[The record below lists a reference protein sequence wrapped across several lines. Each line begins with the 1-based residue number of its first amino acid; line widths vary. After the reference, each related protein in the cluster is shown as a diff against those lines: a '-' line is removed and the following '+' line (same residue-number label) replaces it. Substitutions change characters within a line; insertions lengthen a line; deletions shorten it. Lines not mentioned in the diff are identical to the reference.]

1 VTLGGGVFAYV
12 REPDMQRCAEA
23 KPASSRASPSRRVM
37 KLVYRGCDQ
46 FAVPRPRIWAA
57 WTALPVT
64 ASPPRVDSGSRCRTP
79 FVTAGSGC
87 VAGFS
92 QAPPILVAAPRC
104 FTMRMKPMVLR
115 FNERRATE
123 AAARLLK
130 LRGGRMSYLKLIK
143 MLYFLDRE
151 ALLRWGRPVTTD
163 RYVSMD
169 NGPVVSRIYD
179 LIREEPAPGTDTVWR
194 HYISAPQEWEVTLL
208 AEPETD
214 EISRAEEALIEEI
227 FSKFGNMTRWDL
239 VRVSHELPE
248 WQDPNGSAIPIQY
261 RDILR
266 AGNKT
271 ESEIA
276 AVEAELESLATTEA
290 MLQPA

>member
-1 VTLGGGVFAYV
+1 
-12 REPDMQRCAEA
+12 
-23 KPASSRASPSRRVM
+23 
-37 KLVYRGCDQ
+37 
-46 FAVPRPRIWAA
+46 
-57 WTALPVT
+57 
-64 ASPPRVDSGSRCRTP
+64 
-79 FVTAGSGC
+79 
-87 VAGFS
+87 
-92 QAPPILVAAPRC
+92 
-104 FTMRMKPMVLR
+104 MKPMVLR

-123 AAARLLK
+123 AAARFLK

-163 RYVSMD
+163 RYVSMG

-179 LIREEPAPGTDTVWR
+179 LIREEPAPGTESIWR
-194 HYISAPQEWEVTLL
+194 SYISAPQGWEVALL
-208 AEPETD
+208 AEPEPS
-214 EISRAEEALIEEI
+214 ELSRAEEALIDEI
-227 FSKFGNMTRWDL
+227 YATYGKMTRWDL

-271 ESEIA
+271 ENEVA
-276 AVEAELESLATTEA
+276 AVEAELESLAATEA

>member
-1 VTLGGGVFAYV
+1 ML
-12 REPDMQRCAEA
+12 
-23 KPASSRASPSRRVM
+23 
-37 KLVYRGCDQ
+37 
-46 FAVPRPRIWAA
+46 RI
-57 WTALPVT
+57 
-64 ASPPRVDSGSRCRTP
+64 
-79 FVTAGSGC
+79 
-87 VAGFS
+87 
-92 QAPPILVAAPRC
+92 
-104 FTMRMKPMVLR
+104 
-115 FNERRATE
+115 NERRATE
-123 AAARLLK
+123 AAARFLK

-143 MLYFLDRE
+143 MLYFLDGE

-163 RYVSMD
+163 RYVSMA

-179 LIREEPAPGTDTVWR
+179 LIREEPAPGTDPIWH
-194 HYISAPQEWEVTLL
+194 HYISTPQGWEVVLL

-214 EISRAEEALIEEI
+214 ELSRAQEALIDEI
-227 FSKFGNMTRWDL
+227 FAMYGKMTRWDL

-276 AVEAELESLATTEA
+276 AVEGELESLATTEA

>member
-1 VTLGGGVFAYV
+1 MT
-12 REPDMQRCAEA
+12 
-23 KPASSRASPSRRVM
+23 
-37 KLVYRGCDQ
+37 
-46 FAVPRPRIWAA
+46 
-57 WTALPVT
+57 
-64 ASPPRVDSGSRCRTP
+64 
-79 FVTAGSGC
+79 
-87 VAGFS
+87 
-92 QAPPILVAAPRC
+92 
-104 FTMRMKPMVLR
+104 PMVLR
-115 FNERRATE
+115 FKERRATE
-123 AAARLLK
+123 AAARFLK

-194 HYISAPQEWEVTLL
+194 HYISAPQGWDVALL
-208 AEPETD
+208 VEPEPS
-214 EISRAEEALIEEI
+214 EISPAEEALIDEI
-227 FSKFGNMTRWDL
+227 YAKHGRMSRWDL
-239 VRVSHELPE
+239 VRLSHELAE
-248 WQDPNGSAIPIQY
+248 WQDPNGGAIQIEY

-271 ESEIA
+271 ETEIA
-276 AVEAELESLATTEA
+276 AVEAELESLAATEA

>member
-1 VTLGGGVFAYV
+1 
-12 REPDMQRCAEA
+12 
-23 KPASSRASPSRRVM
+23 
-37 KLVYRGCDQ
+37 
-46 FAVPRPRIWAA
+46 
-57 WTALPVT
+57 
-64 ASPPRVDSGSRCRTP
+64 
-79 FVTAGSGC
+79 
-87 VAGFS
+87 
-92 QAPPILVAAPRC
+92 
-104 FTMRMKPMVLR
+104 MVLR

>member
-1 VTLGGGVFAYV
+1 
-12 REPDMQRCAEA
+12 
-23 KPASSRASPSRRVM
+23 
-37 KLVYRGCDQ
+37 
-46 FAVPRPRIWAA
+46 
-57 WTALPVT
+57 
-64 ASPPRVDSGSRCRTP
+64 
-79 FVTAGSGC
+79 
-87 VAGFS
+87 
-92 QAPPILVAAPRC
+92 
-104 FTMRMKPMVLR
+104 MKPMVLR

-123 AAARLLK
+123 AAARFLK

-163 RYVSMD
+163 RYVSMG

-179 LIREEPAPGTDTVWR
+179 LIREEPAPGTESIWR
-194 HYISAPQEWEVTLL
+194 NYISAPQGWEVALL
-208 AEPETD
+208 AEPEPS
-214 EISRAEEALIEEI
+214 ELSRAEEALIDEI
-227 FSKFGNMTRWDL
+227 YATYGNMTRWDL

-271 ESEIA
+271 ETEVA
-276 AVEAELESLATTEA
+276 AVEAELESLAATEA